1 VSERPRHRRRTA
13 RNRGSRD
20 AEQLR
25 ARSRADELDAIDEA
39 EKLLL
44 QHRYAQ
50 PRPSSPQLR
59 HGLDAPN
66 PSFPIPRDLEEAYT
80 PI

>member
-1 VSERPRHRRRTA
+1 MSERPRHRRRTA
-13 RNRGSRD
+13 RNRSSVD

-39 EKLLL
+39 DRLLL
-44 QHRYAQ
+44 LHRYV
-50 PRPSSPQLR
+50 SPCQAASPPR

-66 PSFPIPRDLEEAYT
+66 SSFPIPDLEEAYT